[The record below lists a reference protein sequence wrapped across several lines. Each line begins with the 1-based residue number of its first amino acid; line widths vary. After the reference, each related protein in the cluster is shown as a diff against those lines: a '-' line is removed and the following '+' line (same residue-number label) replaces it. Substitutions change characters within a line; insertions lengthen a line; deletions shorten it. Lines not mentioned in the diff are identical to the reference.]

1 MKTYD
6 WIVIGGGITGS
17 ALAYELSKKGFTV
30 LLLEKDRQPDNATVY
45 SYGGLPYWSGTT
57 ETTCQIGKEGIELQ
71 RNLAAELDSDTEFEE
86 LYLLLTV
93 DAKDEPKE
101 VAKNFAEFAIQP
113 KILDSKEARHY
124 EPLLN
129 KDAISGVLQLPYG
142 RINTQKTTVAYQ
154 QALLRDRGTIK
165 YEKVTDLVRQ
175 KDKIQGVITTKN
187 TYYSQ
192 NTVVC
197 AGGLTHSLL
206 KNVGIDAKV
215 YFTHAQVIKTVATDL
230 KLNNIVMPAIQ
241 QRFALETVGG
251 ELEQSAWEHPDSRV
265 VKSILDTGAVQLS
278 DRSLFLGQISAIVT
292 NPYYT
297 LDKAVAEKQIRA
309 SIARILPD
317 LANIPGTCHNCLVA
331 FNTDKIASIGKL
343 KNMRGIYLFSG
354 FTSTI
359 VFAPPLARRFANWL
373 SGEAD
378 SIIEEL
384 VSSSELQSSK
394 L

>member
-17 ALAYELSKKGFTV
+17 ALAYELSKKDFTV
-30 LLLEKDRQPDNATVY
+30 LLLEKDMQLDNATVY

-57 ETTCQIGKEGIELQ
+57 ETTRQIGKEGIELQ

-86 LYLLLTV
+86 LHLLLTV
-93 DAKDEPKE
+93 DAKDEPVE
-101 VAKNFAEFAIQP
+101 VAKNFTQFAIQP
-113 KILDSKEARHY
+113 KILDSKEACHY

-129 KDAISGVLQLPYG
+129 QDAISGVLQLPYG

-154 QALLRDRGTIK
+154 QAFVRDRGTIK
-165 YEKVTDLVRQ
+165 YEKVTEFVRQ
-175 KDKIQGVITTKN
+175 QDKIQGVITTKN

-197 AGGLTHSLL
+197 GGGLSHSLL
-206 KNVGIDAKV
+206 QNAGIDAKV
-215 YFTHAQVIKTVATDL
+215 YFTHAQVIKTVATEL
-230 KLNNIVMPAIQ
+230 KLNNIVMPARQ
-241 QRFALETVGG
+241 QRFALETVGE
-251 ELEQSAWEHPDSRV
+251 ELEKKSAWKNPNSKI

-297 LDKAVAEKQIRA
+297 LDKTVAEQQIRS

-331 FNTDKIASIGKL
+331 FNTEKIATIGKL

-378 SIIEEL
+378 LIIEEL
-384 VSSSELQSSK
+384 VVSS
-394 L
+394 